1 MKVYKIYGFIWIY
14 MFLVSFIWISMFYLG
29 EGLYEEQDQADRRS
43 PQLHSAQV
51 GMKEDTT
58 HTSYQVDVFSMV
70 AEIGGYSGLLLGF
83 SLMDT
88 VSVFGHIT
96 KWILAPAK
104 PVE

>member
-1 MKVYKIYGFIWIY
+1 MDFYVF
-14 MFLVSFIWISMFYLG
+14 MVSFIWMSMFYLG

-51 GMKEDTT
+51 GMWDLVKED
-58 HTSYQVDVFSMV
+58 TSYQVDVFSMV

-104 PVE
+104 PAE